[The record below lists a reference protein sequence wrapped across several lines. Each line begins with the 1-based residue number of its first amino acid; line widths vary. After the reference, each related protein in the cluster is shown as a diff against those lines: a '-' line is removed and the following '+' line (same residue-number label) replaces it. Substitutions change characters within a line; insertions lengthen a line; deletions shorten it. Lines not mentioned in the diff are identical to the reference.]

1 MKLKAL
7 SLALVFAASAAHAQ
21 SNDEGV
27 FIGVFGD
34 YYKADWQNI
43 RDAAGVN
50 VDKSTS
56 WGAELGYKFNE
67 YWRARLEYADMD
79 FDLSGARTDS
89 LSGSRV
95 GVDGLYHFNGGPIYG
110 VFGVKAVDAFES
122 MTFANVGAG
131 YQLLSHSNWGVNAEM
146 LVYQGI
152 DRGYQDVNA
161 KLGVS
166 YLFGASSSSAPVKA
180 APEPA
185 PVSKPVVV
193 VPSDSDQDGVLDNND
208 ACANTPSTDAV
219 DSKGCTLY
227 TDKSVSVTL
236 LVRFPNNNSMVNK
249 QYLND
254 IQAVADFMKANADAM
269 VVLEGHTSSVGAA
282 QYNQWL
288 SKKRAD
294 AVAKQLAS
302 LGIDAS
308 RISTVGYGEERL
320 KNAAD
325 TAEAHAE
332 NRRVEAQVTS
342 TQKVK
347 VQRQ

>member
-7 SLALVFAASAAHAQ
+7 SMALVLAAGAAQAQ
-21 SNDEGV
+21 TNEGV

-34 YYKADWQNI
+34 YYKSDWQNI
-43 RDAAGVN
+43 RDAKSVN
-50 VDKSTS
+50 VDNSTS

-79 FDLSGARTDS
+79 FKLSGLRNDT

-95 GVDGLYHFNGGPIYG
+95 GVDGLYHFDGGNLYG
-110 VFGVKAVDAFES
+110 IFGVKSIDAFES

-131 YQLLSHSNWGVNAEM
+131 YQLLSDSNWGVNAE
-146 LVYQGI
+146 LLAYQGI
-152 DRGYQDVNA
+152 DRGYQDINGKV
-161 KLGVS
+161 GVS
-166 YLFGASSSSAPVKA
+166 YLFGTA
-180 APEPA
+180 APA
-185 PVSKPVVV
+185 PVEAAPQPVTAS
-193 VPSDSDQDGVLDNND
+193 PADADQDGVLDSND
-208 ACANTPSTDAV
+208 ACPGTPMTDAV

-227 TDKSVSVTL
+227 KDDSVSVSL
-236 LVRFPNNNSMVNK
+236 LVRFPHDTASVK
-249 QYLND
+249 ETYFSD
-254 IQAVADFMKANADAM
+254 IKAVAEFMQTHSDAT
-269 VVLEGHTSSVGAA
+269 VVLEGHASSVGAA

-294 AVAKQLAS
+294 AVAKQLTK
-302 LGIDAS
+302 LGVDS
-308 RISTVGYGEERL
+308 GRISTVGYGEERL
-320 KNAAD
+320 KNNAN
-325 TAEAHAE
+325 TREAHAE

>member
-7 SLALVFAASAAHAQ
+7 SIALVLAAGAAQAQ
-21 SNDEGV
+21 TNDEGV

-43 RDAAGVN
+43 RDAASVN
-50 VDKSTS
+50 VDNSTS

-79 FDLSGARTDS
+79 FKLSGLRNDT

-95 GVDGLYHFNGGPIYG
+95 GVDGLYHFDGGDLYG
-110 VFGVKAVDAFES
+110 IFGVKSVDAFES
-122 MTFANVGAG
+122 MTFANIGAG
-131 YQLLSHSNWGVNAEM
+131 YQLLSDSNWGVNAEV
-146 LVYQGI
+146 LAYQGI
-152 DRGYQDVNA
+152 DRGYQDINA
-161 KLGVS
+161 KVGVS
-166 YLFGASSSSAPVKA
+166 YLFGTGGSSAPVEA

-185 PVSKPVVV
+185 TAAPA
-193 VPSDSDQDGVLDNND
+193 DADQDGVLDNND
-208 ACANTPSTDAV
+208 ACPGTPMTDAV

-227 TDKSVSVTL
+227 KDESVSVAL
-236 LVRFPNNNSMVNK
+236 LVRFPHDNASVK
-249 QYLND
+249 EQYFND
-254 IQAVADFMKANADAM
+254 IQAVADFMKAHADAT
-269 VVLEGHTSSVGAA
+269 VVLEGHASSVGAA

-294 AVAKQLAS
+294 AVAKQLAK
-302 LGIDAS
+302 LGVDAS

-320 KNAAD
+320 KN
-325 TAEAHAE
+325 TANTRDAHAE